1 MKRAIKAAWKGI
13 QLSAVINLIMC
24 IIIGL
29 TNGPEKFA
37 SGYGMARGGAAAV
50 LIGIGFG
57 IPSMI
62 YNTELRLSLKV
73 LIHMGTGCLVMM
85 AASVLGGWL
94 PVESGLSA
102 VLITLAIET
111 AVAFAVWAATC
122 IKTSAEAKRL
132 NEKIKEKQQ
141 SE

>member
-13 QLSAVINLIMC
+13 QLSAVINLIMY

-37 SGYGMARGGAAAV
+37 SGYGMARVGAAAV

-94 PVESGLSA
+94 PVESGL
-102 VLITLAIET
+102 LITLAIET
-111 AVAFAVWAATC
+111 AVAFAVWAAAC

>member
-1 MKRAIKAAWKGI
+1 
-13 QLSAVINLIMC
+13 
-24 IIIGL
+24 
-29 TNGPEKFA
+29 
-37 SGYGMARGGAAAV
+37 
-50 LIGIGFG
+50 
-57 IPSMI
+57 
-62 YNTELRLSLKV
+62 
-73 LIHMGTGCLVMM
+73 MGTGRLVMM